1 MGLIT
6 STEKGLYCAQ
16 GDFYIDPWKP
26 VPRALITHAHADHAV
41 YGHQHYISTQDSVPI
56 LKYRLGQ
63 HIQIAGFPYRETFT
77 INGVTISF
85 HPAGHIFGSAQ
96 VKLVFRGEIWV
107 FSGDYKT
114 EDDTVCTPLEVVPCH
129 TFISECTFGL
139 PSFRWQPQQVIF
151 DEINAW
157 WRENKLAGKTSI
169 LCVYALGK
177 AQRIARYLDT
187 DTGDIYTHGAIQNT
201 HDVLLACGMNLPKTQ
216 KPVNRQHPD
225 TFRGSMVLAVP
236 SALGSSWMKKFP
248 DPDAAV
254 VSGWMA
260 MRGARRRRGVEK
272 GFVLS
277 DHADWKGLTDTIK
290 QTGAERIYV
299 THGYT
304 HLFARWLTEQGYQA
318 GVMDTLYQDEPEQ
331 HDDPLVEVEES

>member
-41 YGHQHYISTQDSVPI
+41 YGHHQYISTIDSIPI
-56 LKYRLGQ
+56 LKYRLGN
-63 HIQIAGFPYRETFT
+63 HIQITGYPYRDTFT

-96 VKLVFRGEIWV
+96 VKLEYRGEIWV

-114 EDDTVCTPLEVVPCH
+114 EDDTISTPLEVVPCH

-139 PSFRWQPQQVIF
+139 PSFRWQPQQVVF

-157 WRENKLAGKTSI
+157 WRENKQAGKTSI

-177 AQRIARYLDT
+177 AQRIVKHLDVGI
-187 DTGDIYTHGAIQNT
+187 GDIYTHGAIQNT
-201 HDVLLACGMNLPKTQ
+201 HDVLQACGLKLPKTQ
-216 KPVNRQHPD
+216 KPENKQYPD
-225 TFRGSMVLAVP
+225 AFRGSMVLTVP
-236 SALGSSWMKKFP
+236 SVLGTSWMKKFP
-248 DPDAAV
+248 DPDSAV

-260 MRGARRRRGVEK
+260 MRGTRRRRGVEK

-277 DHADWKGLTDTIK
+277 DHADWQGLTDTIK

-304 HLFARWLTEQGYQA
+304 RLFSRWLSDQGYNA
-318 GVMDTLYQDEPEQ
+318 GIMETSYLDEPEQ
-331 HDDPLVEVEES
+331 HDDPLVEVEAL